1 MGMKIDCNDV
11 VGGLLIGAAC
21 VAAAPLGCDCSYEL
35 RNALLLVFCTGI
47 CPQ

>member
-21 VAAAPLGCDCSYEL
+21 VAAAPLGWDCSYGL
-35 RNALLLVFCTGI
+35 
-47 CPQ
+47 